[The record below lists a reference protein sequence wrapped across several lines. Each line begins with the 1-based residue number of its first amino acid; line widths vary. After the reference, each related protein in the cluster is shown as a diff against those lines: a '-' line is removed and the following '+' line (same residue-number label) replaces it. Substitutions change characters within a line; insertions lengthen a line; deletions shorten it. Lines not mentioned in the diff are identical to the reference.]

1 MLMSRKETSA
11 LQAKTQ
17 KELQKKAVTTV
28 NLSHQNALKIAW
40 GRWGKR
46 GKVKRVQRTNKGGN
60 GNGDGNN
67 GNWPTNVRRIQNRTK
82 ACFRGGG
89 GRGHDH
95 VRDMD
100 YALSE
105 MNCRK
110 LFPTKRPIKAEIK
123 KIHNFKSSGNF
134 RLTVAD
140 QNGFSR
146 GLFPPQT
153 NTCIFH
159 THTDIFTTQQSGKL
173 SQNAPCLAIVLGF
186 LTFRIKKICKYLM
199 MVFGNQE
206 YLMMVF
212 RYQEYIIK
220 LAVG

>member
-60 GNGDGNN
+60 GNGDGDGNN

-110 LFPTKRPIKAEIK
+110 LFPAKRPIKAEIK

-146 GLFPPQT
+146 GLFPLRRTRAFFTHIRTFSPP
-153 NTCIFH
+153 NKVENFH
-159 THTDIFTTQQSGKL
+159 RTHL
-173 SQNAPCLAIVLGF
+173 V
-186 LTFRIKKICKYLM
+186 
-199 MVFGNQE
+199 
-206 YLMMVF
+206 
-212 RYQEYIIK
+212 
-220 LAVG
+220 